1 MSLSG
6 SSTPAQPSNGASEA
20 DAVVRILGTDPW
32 MRFDL
37 WSSRAW
43 DAAQGAVAVA
53 TANGPTINSDDD
65 LDHRIITL
73 FHAAA
78 VAKEFADMVSP
89 IQAASGAKGSIG
101 ASSGLLPEITLDTI
115 IDSGD

>member
-1 MSLSG
+1 M
-6 SSTPAQPSNGASEA
+6 SEA

-37 WSSRAW
+37 WSNRAW
-43 DAAQGAVAVA
+43 EAAQGAVAVA
-53 TANGPTINSDDD
+53 TANGPTINTDDD

-73 FHAAA
+73 FHAAS

-89 IQAASGAKGSIG
+89 IQAASGTKGS
-101 ASSGLLPEITLDTI
+101 SDTSKESLSDITLDMI